1 MMRVNRMTP
10 GQFFQEEEH
19 YVQGV
24 RKEVGEHY
32 VQKAKALLIDRPFC
46 FREETAL
53 KVARGVVINGEIL
66 RSNADAES
74 DDDDD
79 ETEQINAIG
88 QEYSR
93 SNQIALVCIEAPS
106 DKGGKPLEVDEKT
119 RDMQFEKILNLH
131 PMLKEK
137 RRKIST
143 GPKKVYNYE
152 AMKDAIEGF
161 IAMEG
166 TSAYV
171 ATVMFNGH
179 GSENGLIFHEH
190 REGEE
195 TPLDLF
201 IADFRQ
207 VVDKYRSAEN
217 FNMPGKVQVI
227 FGQCYGHK
235 HTDPNIPNFTIYSF
249 TSDREGEERTY
260 VCDSKDAL
268 SQDVTDSHHHQL
280 EEHAQNQEALWKL
293 PTTKVAA
300 IPIEEPGTSIG
311 IEEEEAMDFDT
322 AL

>member
-1 MMRVNRMTP
+1 MMMRVNRMTP

-179 GSENGLIFHEH
+179 GSEKGLIFQENSA
-190 REGEE
+190 GEE
-195 TPLDLF
+195 IPMDVFLEDVRKA
-201 IADFRQ
+201 I
-207 VVDKYRSAEN
+207 DKYRSPEN
-217 FNMPGKVQVI
+217 FMLPKKVEVI
-227 FGQCYGHK
+227 FTQCFGHE
-235 HTDPNIPNFTIYSF
+235 HTNPNNPNFTVYSF
-249 TSDREGEERTY
+249 TGKEVE
-260 VCDSKDAL
+260 VLHACDNKDAL
-268 SQDVTDSHHHQL
+268 TQEVKASQ
-280 EEHAQNQEALWKL
+280 NKEALWREPASK
-293 PTTKVAA
+293 TAMVGDG
-300 IPIEEPGTSIG
+300 PGTAVG
-311 IEEEEAMDFDT
+311 FEEDEGMDVEAAF
-322 AL
+322 